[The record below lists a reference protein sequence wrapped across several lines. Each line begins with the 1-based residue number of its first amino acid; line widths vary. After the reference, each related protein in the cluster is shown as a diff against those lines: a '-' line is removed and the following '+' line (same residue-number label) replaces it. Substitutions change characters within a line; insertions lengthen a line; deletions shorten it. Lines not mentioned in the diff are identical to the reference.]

1 MTHAFSCRWLDKLG
15 LAAQLGH
22 KVVVRQTFF
31 SGNYAMV
38 NKHLKP
44 NPVSILKTV
53 PIWSTSTLYQTL

>member
-1 MTHAFSCRWLDKLG
+1 MCKINMRTNLIHMNHIAFSCRWPDKLG

-31 SGNYAMV
+31 NGNYAMV

-44 NPVSILKTV
+44 NPVST
-53 PIWSTSTLYQTL
+53 